1 VFTVHRLLLQ
11 NKIKNVSEFHKVV
24 RVLVIG
30 ANEGVVNL
38 DGKQILITGGCGF
51 IGSHL
56 AEQLSSNNSVT
67 IVDRSTDRMDVEEGK
82 GMKLIE
88 GDLSDPSVVEMAI
101 TSEIDIVFHLAA
113 DKAVNSGDITAQFD
127 FNNKMTSNILARMKE
142 VGVSNIAFASSST
155 VYGEADFPTPENY
168 TPLEPIS
175 VYGASKLASE
185 ALLSAYAHGF
195 DYTTWIFRFA
205 NVVGPRLQRG
215 AVIPDFIEKLKND
228 SSVLH
233 VLGNGHQ
240 EKSYIYIEDCIEAM
254 CWIVEATSDPIN
266 TYNIGTTTTI
276 SVREIAEIVS
286 KEMGLSPK
294 ITYTSSDRG
303 WVGDVPR
310 MSLSVEKLMSI
321 GWGPELES
329 EDAVRKAVGEMVSIE

>member
-1 VFTVHRLLLQ
+1 M
-11 NKIKNVSEFHKVV
+11 
-24 RVLVIG
+24 
-30 ANEGVVNL
+30 NL

-56 AEQLSSNNSVT
+56 AEQLASNNNVT
-67 IVDRSTDRMDVEEGK
+67 IVDRSSDRVGIEGIA
-82 GMKLIE
+82 GIEVIE
-88 GDLSDPSVVEMAI
+88 GDLSDPTVVEMAI
-101 TSEIDIVFHLAA
+101 TSETDMIFHLAA
-113 DKAVNSGDITAQFD
+113 DKAVNSEDITAQFD
-127 FNNKMTSNILARMKE
+127 LNNRMTSNVLSRMKD
-142 VGVSNIAFASSST
+142 VGVTNIAFASSST
-155 VYGEADFPTPENY
+155 VYGEADCPTPENY

-185 ALLSAYAHGF
+185 ALVSAYAYGF
-195 DYTTWIFRFA
+195 DYTTWTFRLA

-215 AVIPDFIEKLKND
+215 AVIPDFIEKLKKD
-228 SSVLH
+228 PKLLH

-240 EKSYIYIEDCIEAM
+240 EKSYVYIEDCIEAM
-254 CWIVEATSDPIN
+254 CWVVEMASEPTN
-266 TYNIGTTTTI
+266 VYNIGTKTTI

-286 KEMGLSPK
+286 NQMGLSPK

-310 MSLSVEKLMSI
+310 MSLSIEKLVAL

-329 EDAVRKAVGEMVSIE
+329 EDAVRRTAREMVSS

>member
-1 VFTVHRLLLQ
+1 M
-11 NKIKNVSEFHKVV
+11 
-24 RVLVIG
+24 
-30 ANEGVVNL
+30 NL

-56 AEQLSSNNSVT
+56 AEQLASNNNVT
-67 IVDRSTDRMDVEEGK
+67 IVDRSSDRVGIEGIA
-82 GMKLIE
+82 GIEVIE
-88 GDLSDPSVVEMAI
+88 GDLSDPTVVEMAI
-101 TSEIDIVFHLAA
+101 TSETDMIFHLAA
-113 DKAVNSGDITAQFD
+113 DKAVNSEDITAQFD
-127 FNNKMTSNILARMKE
+127 LNNRMTSNVLSRMKD
-142 VGVSNIAFASSST
+142 VGVTNIAFASSST
-155 VYGEADFPTPENY
+155 VYGEADCPTPENY

-185 ALLSAYAHGF
+185 ALVSSYAYGF
-195 DYTTWIFRFA
+195 DYTTWTFRLA

-215 AVIPDFIEKLKND
+215 AVIPDFIEKLKKD
-228 SSVLH
+228 PKLLH

-240 EKSYIYIEDCIEAM
+240 EKSYVYIEDCIEAM
-254 CWIVEATSDPIN
+254 CWVVEMASEPTN
-266 TYNIGTTTTI
+266 VYNIGTKTTI

-286 KEMGLSPK
+286 NQMGLSPK

-310 MSLSVEKLMSI
+310 MSLSIEKLVAL

-329 EDAVRKAVGEMVSIE
+329 EDAVRRTAREMVSS